1 VDSGELKVY
10 VKYIQSRSLFSC
22 NSIKSFDFFTLYTTI
37 PNRLRELVQHNGQ
50 RRYKYIVLWWDK
62 SNFVMKKTTWIQN
75 VHISYVGFNCEFQTI
90 KNERY
95 PYLKNL
101 SSWYVDWMTETLLLF
116 FIDQSKIYFF
126 SKCQKR
132 RNNYTTMQYN
142 IKRKLFYLYSI

>member
-1 VDSGELKVY
+1 MDSGELKVY

-62 SNFVMKKTTWIQN
+62 SNFVMKKTTLIQN
-75 VHISYVGFNCEFQTI
+75 VHISYAGFNCEFQTI

-101 SSWYVDWMTETLLLF
+101 SSWYVDWMTETLVIFYWSKQNLF
-116 FIDQSKIYFF
+116 FFQMSEKE
-126 SKCQKR
+126 KQ
-132 RNNYTTMQYN
+132 
-142 IKRKLFYLYSI
+142 LYYYAI